1 MFCVTIKSLFTPCD
15 HDILKTQKHISNFT
29 RYIWSIYHPNQ
40 KFEYVGKQNV
50 DDALPPDIEIVSF
63 VLFWYDT
70 RGPSWTVLSEINN
83 KTMLNTQRNC
93 TYFADLPSFVLAF
106 DKFTMYDY
114 LCIFWEERGKTQLKP
129 CGVSF

>member
-1 MFCVTIKSLFTPCD
+1 MFCITIKSLFTPCD

-70 RGPSWTVLSEINN
+70 RGPTWTVLSEINN

-93 TYFADLPSFVLAF
+93 TYFADLPSFVLHSIHSPYACVV
-106 DKFTMYDY
+106 TYVY
-114 LCIFWEERGKTQLKP
+114 SGKKEAKP
-129 CGVSF
+129 N